1 MDLGIKGKRAVVL
14 GASKG
19 LGYACAEALAAEGVQ
34 VVAASS
40 SMERC
45 EEAAAKIAKAT
56 GAKVVPALGDVSDPD
71 NMNRLYDAAV
81 DALGGVDILINNHG
95 GPARGLAKELKEAD
109 LKSQFTSMVVS
120 PIRLTSLCFPGMVER
135 KWGRILTIGSSGNV
149 QPLPNMVLS
158 NTLRMA
164 MVGYTK
170 TLASEL
176 AADNVTVNVIAPGSV
191 LTDRSREGTEST
203 AKRQGISFD
212 EALKQRAASIPA
224 GRMGDPA
231 EFGALAAFLC
241 GDKASYMTGSVW
253 RVDGG
258 AIRNIL

>member
-1 MDLGIKGKRAVVL
+1 MNLGIKGKRAIVL

-19 LGYACAEALAAEGVQ
+19 LGYACAEALSAEGVQ

-40 SMERC
+40 SVERC
-45 EEAAAKIAKAT
+45 EEAAEKIRKAT
-56 GAKVVPALGDVSDPD
+56 GGKVVPALGDVSDPD
-71 NMNRLYDAAV
+71 NMDRLYEAAV
-81 DALGGVDILINNHG
+81 KALGGVDILINNHG
-95 GPARGLAKELKEAD
+95 GPARGLAQDLKEED
-109 LKSQFTSMVVS
+109 LESQFTSMVVS

-170 TLASEL
+170 TLAGEL
-176 AADNVTVNVIAPGSV
+176 AADNVTVNIVAPGSV

-203 AKRQGISFD
+203 ARRLNISFD
-212 EALKQRAASIPA
+212 EALQQRASSIPA
-224 GRMGDPA
+224 HRMGEPS

-241 GDKASYMTGSVW
+241 GERAAYMTGSVW